1 MSKILYFKDTKVGF
15 MWYNAPPPLNESI
28 PVGLV
33 LEVEVKAN
41 TRGKKLYFVDYL
53 ILLKGKIE
61 RRRTISGTANEPFL
75 NFSCHDIFLMDWSRD
90 SD

>member
-1 MSKILYFKDTKVGF
+1 MHKTLYFKDTKVGF
-15 MWYNAPPPLNESI
+15 MWYNAPPTLNESS

-33 LEVEVKAN
+33 LEVEVRAN

-53 ILLKGKIE
+53 VMRKGKIE

-75 NFSCHDIFLMDWSRD
+75 NFAYNDDLLMDWSRD
-90 SD
+90 SG